1 MLQALQNGQ
10 GTAATGTGL
19 FQLSISGCGRR
30 KSQPAVKAAKG
41 ALQREPPYDRRTL
54 WSFRCKERLLCCS
67 TRHGRLIRASVHRH
81 AVQYVFELSQ
91 AWRLHARLNSIAL
104 QAASRQPRRLITH
117 SFDSDTTKPPT
128 LLRCGRLTQPESRAR
143 ESTLVT

>member
-1 MLQALQNGQ
+1 MIAG
-10 GTAATGTGL
+10 
-19 FQLSISGCGRR
+19 
-30 KSQPAVKAAKG
+30 
-41 ALQREPPYDRRTL
+41 TL

-67 TRHGRLIRASVHRH
+67 TRHGRLVRASVHRH
-81 AVQYVFELSQ
+81 AVQILSDLSQ
-91 AWRLHARLNSIAL
+91 ARRLHARLNGIAL
-104 QAASRQPRRLITH
+104 QAASRQPGGLIAY